1 MTANE
6 NFRAAMCDA
15 GLGFSG
21 EILADGVLRHFRA
34 AGDHKRNSWYVFF
47 PANSVIPAAG
57 AFGCWKRD
65 IKEKWC
71 EKRSENLSSTQRQAI
86 REAWKLADEE
96 RRRTEKERQE
106 KARKAAAWIWGR
118 AKQVTA
124 HSYIAAKNVKV
135 MGDVREDRGALVLPL
150 RDANGE
156 LHSLQFIDADG
167 AKKFLPGG
175 RIAGCFFTLA
185 DKPDGALVICEGYAT
200 GASIHEATGFAV
212 VCAMNCGNLL
222 AVSKALREKFQER
235 EIIIAADNDCW
246 KSEIGNPGLDKAT
259 EAAKVIHAKIA
270 VPRFATTIT
279 KPTDFNDLHQL
290 EGLHIVKTQ
299 LESATAPMETDDETY
314 QRLAKLA
321 PQCDASTEPE
331 VVLGQDGRLFLTPS
345 QWFSQ
350 KYPALVDA
358 HGNPVREEADKD
370 GVPTVKDIGED
381 FLAATLG
388 GQGTPEAPTIFLPTE
403 EKFYSYSTAAGIFT
417 HQHEPVLLARLSREL
432 LECARACHGNCE
444 TQKLEFQFRDSGH
457 LSGVLKKARGLLPGP
472 HDYFST
478 SLTEF
483 IPCANGMLRLT
494 DKGLLPFDPKY
505 RRRNKLAVPFDPT
518 AKCPKFLNTLMRP
531 ALDDIDLD
539 LLQRWCGLAL
549 IGENLA
555 QKLLILIGTAGGGK
569 GTFINVLVGIIG
581 QINLATLRPHLLG
594 ERFELSR
601 FLGKTL
607 LYGADVADNF
617 LNQRGASVLK
627 SLTGYDPI
635 TLEFKNSNEQPS
647 IICRFNVIVTCNSR
661 LTVHLEGDTEA
672 WRRRL
677 AIIQY
682 NKPKPER
689 VIADLGQ
696 QILAEEAPGVLNW
709 MLEGVDKI
717 RADEWQLRLTANQQ
731 AAVDNLLLESDG
743 HAVFARECLSRDA
756 SQSLTVPDCFAA
768 YVEFCNQRGWTALT
782 KNKFGTV
789 IGDVIVHQFGITP
802 SHDIRDA
809 SGKSQRGW
817 RGIALVENSP
827 EPTEEIASE
836 VSENHA
842 SDGSDTFFPV
852 QPAKKLVEEFA

>member
-1 MTANE
+1 MKAIDNLLDRLSGIKKSGSRWVARCPAHEDKHASLSIGTGDDGRILLKCHAGCEVERIVDALDMKVSDLFEPRTNTKGTASKPRIVAAYDYTDE
-6 NFRAAMCDA
+6 EGRLLFQCVRFEPKNFKQRRPDPDNPGQWIWDLKGVRRVLYQLPDVRAALLAGKTIYVVEGEKDCDA
-15 GLGFSG
+15 LMKLGF
-21 EILADGVLRHFRA
+21 A
-34 AGDHKRNSWYVFF
+34 ATCNPMG
-47 PANSVIPAAG
+47 AG
-57 AFGCWKRD
+57 
-65 IKEKWC
+65 KWLP
-71 EKRSENLSSTQRQAI
+71 EH
-86 REAWKLADEE
+86 
-96 RRRTEKERQE
+96 TE
-106 KARKAAAWIWGR
+106 
-118 AKQVTA
+118 
-124 HSYIAAKNVKV
+124 SL
-135 MGDVREDRGALVLPL
+135 RGAESVV
-150 RDANGE
+150 
-156 LHSLQFIDADG
+156 
-167 AKKFLPGG
+167 
-175 RIAGCFFTLA
+175 
-185 DKPDGALVICEGYAT
+185 VI
-200 GASIHEATGFAV
+200 
-212 VCAMNCGNLL
+212 
-222 AVSKALREKFQER
+222 
-235 EIIIAADNDCW
+235 ADNDKPGIDHAHVVANALLSAV
-246 KSEIGNPGLDKAT
+246 KSVKLIQLPDREDHKVKDVSGFLDAGG
-259 EAAKVIHAKIA
+259 
-270 VPRFATTIT
+270 TIRELQ
-279 KPTDFNDLHQL
+279 DLVD
-290 EGLHIVKTQ
+290 G
-299 LESATAPMETDDETY
+299 
-314 QRLAKLA
+314 A

-331 VVLGQDGRLFLTPS
+331 AVLGQDGRLFLTPS

-358 HGNPVREEADKD
+358 HGNPVWEEADKD

-403 EKFYSYSTAAGIFT
+403 EKFYSYSSADGIFT

-457 LSGVLKKARGLLPGP
+457 LSGVLKKARGLLPVP
-472 HDYFST
+472 HNYFST
-478 SLTEF
+478 TLTEF

-494 DKGLLPFDPKY
+494 DKVLLPFDPKY

-689 VIADLGQ
+689 VIAALGQ
-696 QILAEEAPGVLNW
+696 QILTEEAPGVLNW
-709 MLEGVDKI
+709 MLERVDKI

-827 EPTEEIASE
+827 VPTEEIASE

-852 QPAKKLVEEFA
+852 QPTKKLVEEFA